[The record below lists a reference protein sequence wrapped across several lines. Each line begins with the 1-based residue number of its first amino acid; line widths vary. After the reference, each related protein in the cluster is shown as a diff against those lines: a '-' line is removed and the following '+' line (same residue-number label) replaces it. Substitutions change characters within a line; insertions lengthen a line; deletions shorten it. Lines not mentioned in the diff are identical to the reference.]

1 MLNYHRGLNRLYQV
15 RWNNY
20 DRAPKMDWSL
30 KQQTEWYRAAGHW
43 NSIITRKDMEI
54 WTQLEPGTALSK
66 LFRPMVFLLL
76 YPEPRANI
84 K

>member
-1 MLNYHRGLNRLYQV
+1 MLNYHRGLNRLYQI

-43 NSIITRKDMEI
+43 DSIIKRKDMEI

-66 LFRPMVFLLL
+66 SFMSTDFPPL
-76 YPEPRANI
+76 YYERRANQ